1 VKCLKKG
8 KMNMGKH
15 DAGVS
20 KSGMAIAGLILGI
33 IALIT
38 SWMPFL
44 NNMSFFIALV
54 GVVLAIVG
62 VVSTVK
68 GTHSGKA
75 LAIVAIV
82 INIVAMAAVLAAQSA
97 TETALNKAINGP
109 SVSNVSESTT
119 TDDSGSTSDAS
130 TATDSGSTS
139 DASTATDSDQEAA
152 TTDLAVGTSVSL
164 DNGLSVSVD
173 SVNKSV
179 TNVTNLDGS
188 SVVGVQV
195 TYTNNGSDSKSY
207 NFFDWKG
214 EDSNGAQEDP
224 VTTSID
230 EDALWSGSLAAGG
243 SKSGMLYFKDG
254 TVKVLYFGT
263 VVSNDAAAS
272 WDIA

>member
-1 VKCLKKG
+1 
-8 KMNMGKH
+8 MNMGKH

-20 KSGMAIAGLILGI
+20 KSAMAIAGLILGI

-75 LAIVAIV
+75 LAIVAII

-130 TATDSGSTS
+130 TA
-139 DASTATDSDQEAA
+139 ADSDQQAA

-173 SVNKSV
+173 SVNNSV
-179 TNVTNLDGS
+179 TNVTNYDGS

-195 TYTNNGSDSKSY
+195 TYTNNGSDSANY
-207 NFFDWKG
+207 NMFDWKG

-224 VTTSID
+224 VASSN
-230 EDALWSGSLAAGG
+230 EDTLQSGSLAAGG

-263 VVSNDAAAS
+263 IVSNDAAAS

>member
-1 VKCLKKG
+1 
-8 KMNMGKH
+8 MNMGKH

-139 DASTATDSDQEAA
+139 DASTATDSGQEAA

-179 TNVTNLDGS
+179 TNVTNLNGS

-224 VTTSID
+224 VVTTSSN
-230 EDALWSGSLAAGG
+230 EDDLQSGSLAAGG

>member
-1 VKCLKKG
+1 
-8 KMNMGKH
+8 MNMGKH

-109 SVSNVSESTT
+109 SVSDVSESTT

-130 TATDSGSTS
+130 TA
-139 DASTATDSDQEAA
+139 ADSDQQAA

-173 SVNKSV
+173 SVNKSL
-179 TNVTNLDGS
+179 TNYDGS
-188 SVVGVQV
+188 TVVGVQV
-195 TYTNNGSDSKSY
+195 TYTNNGSDSASY
-207 NFFDWKG
+207 NLYDWKG
-214 EDSNGAQEDP
+214 EDSNGAQEDS
-224 VTTSID
+224 VYYSNSTSSN
-230 EDALWSGSLAAGG
+230 EDDLQSGSLAVGG

>member
-1 VKCLKKG
+1 
-8 KMNMGKH
+8 MNMGKH

-97 TETALNKAINGP
+97 TATALNKAINGP

-130 TATDSGSTS
+130 TTTDSGSTS

-173 SVNKSV
+173 SVKKGL
-179 TNVTNLDGS
+179 TNYDGS
-188 SVVGVQV
+188 AVVGVQV

-224 VTTSID
+224 VYYSNSTSSD
-230 EDALWSGSLAAGG
+230 EDDLQSGSLAAGG